1 MFLFSQHTTHAL
13 GLSHSL
19 PVRFVSLLFVFL
31 CILQLFFPVLLQYP
45 WVCFAWR
52 MHDNTIVVY
61 DPCISAQAYT
71 VALTSYEHVAKL
83 LKSAMMLVST
93 TIPQG
98 WRYDWEDA
106 RLEVFHDHACI
117 PTWLV

>member
-1 MFLFSQHTTHAL
+1 M
-13 GLSHSL
+13 HS
-19 PVRFVSLLFVFL
+19 SA
-31 CILQLFFPVLLQYP
+31 VLLQYR

-106 RLEVFHDHACI
+106 RLEVFHDHTCI
-117 PTWLV
+117 TWLV